1 MVLHVLV
8 NIWKKVL
15 DLGEKNSEE
24 IFFPDSAFLWWF
36 NNYAFPGDGLNL
48 QDALGEDSA
57 GDSSLQSNGS

>member
-24 IFFPDSAFLWWF
+24 IFFLMVHFSDDLIITLF
-36 NNYAFPGDGLNL
+36 
-48 QDALGEDSA
+48 QVKV
-57 GDSSLQSNGS
+57 